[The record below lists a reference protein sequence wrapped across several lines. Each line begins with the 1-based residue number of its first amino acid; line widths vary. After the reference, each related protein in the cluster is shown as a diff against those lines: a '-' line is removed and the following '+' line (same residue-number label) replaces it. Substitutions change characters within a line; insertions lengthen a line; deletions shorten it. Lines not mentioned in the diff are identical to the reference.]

1 MWVRAPI
8 QLMIYK
14 ILTQFRGEDDLEAF
28 DLDEVIMVQQ
38 RLQSP
43 QAVMAAVV
51 LRATASRGLT
61 PSFVMR
67 SERRAGM

>member
-14 ILTQFRGEDDLEAF
+14 ILTQFGGEDDL
-28 DLDEVIMVQQ
+28 DEVTAVRQ
-38 RLQSP
+38 RLQLP
-43 QAVMAAVV
+43 QAVMAAVM
-51 LRATASRGLT
+51 LRTTASRGLT

-67 SERRAGM
+67 SEQRASM